1 MPEVA
6 AVGGGSATYVNT
18 LSEQYTVVYDEMMV
32 NGGIYPSNLC
42 MDGPPLT
49 KEQQSELVKNQVN
62 KRVPLSIYTAPP
74 GWEPYTIKQEVAER
88 IAEADKRSGR
98 SQDGRTKK

>member
-1 MPEVA
+1 MPEAA

-18 LSEQYTVVYDEMMV
+18 LSEQYKVVDDAMMV

-42 MDGPPLT
+42 MDGPPPT
-49 KEQQSELVKNQVN
+49 EEQQPELVKNQLN
-62 KRVPLSIYTAPP
+62 KMVSLGIYTAPP

-98 SQDGRTKK
+98 SQDGRKKT

>member
-1 MPEVA
+1 VPEAA

-18 LSEQYTVVYDEMMV
+18 LSEQYKVVYDAMRV

-49 KEQQSELVKNQVN
+49 EEQQLELVKNQVN
-62 KRVPLSIYTAPP
+62 KRVSLGIYTAPP
-74 GWEPYTIKQEVAER
+74 GWEPYTVSQEVAER
-88 IAEADKRSGR
+88 IAEAYKRSGR
-98 SQDGRTKK
+98 SQDGRKKT